1 MDFNL
6 LDAEK
11 ELLLHTA
18 RESIASYLEE
28 RDGAYKK
35 PSEKLEIPLG
45 AFVTLHI
52 HGRLRGCIGNIV
64 PVYPLFTAIKR
75 LARES
80 AFHDPRFPAL
90 PPEELPE
97 TDIEISVLSPL
108 KKISSVNEI
117 EVGTHGILMK
127 NGIYSGVLL
136 PQVPV
141 EQGWDLEEFLR
152 NTCYKAGMDGN
163 CYKDSSTL
171 IEIFTAV
178 IFSEN

>member
-6 LDAEK
+6 LDVVK
-11 ELLLHTA
+11 DLLLHTA
-18 RESIASYLEE
+18 RESLTSYLEE

-64 PVYPLFTAIKR
+64 PVHPLFTAIKR

-90 PPEELPE
+90 TPEELPE

-141 EQGWDLEEFLR
+141 EQGWNLEEFLR